1 MKLLP
6 LIQEAFNKKK
16 SSKFV
21 GSPNDF
27 RVVKKQEI
35 IQSPQ
40 KIKVT
45 KKSTGDTYWITKKW
59 YESHKEEYQIP
70 KQSKP
75 NKMVGGAEQV
85 KVKKQIQPKN
95 IKEFTKMY
103 FNDKYTKGPKSKDI
117 QYNDQLANND
127 LGIRMVVH
135 AYTHHL
141 YQDINEALRNGSKLT
156 APKKEAVDD
165 ISQFLSK
172 AKKYDGVVKRIV
184 AFNDEGGFSRQAYD
198 NFTTKGN
205 ILQHLSFCST
215 THNVGDSPSK
225 LTSSVGVFNKY
236 SKDYNLM
243 LIIKSKSGV
252 PIQSIS
258 EYRNQM
264 QILFD
269 KGVKFK
275 IIDHV
280 HNAMSGFTQVY
291 MIEV

>member
-85 KVKKQIQPKN
+85 KV
-95 IKEFTKMY
+95 
-103 FNDKYTKGPKSKDI
+103 
-117 QYNDQLANND
+117 
-127 LGIRMVVH
+127 
-135 AYTHHL
+135 
-141 YQDINEALRNGSKLT
+141 
-156 APKKEAVDD
+156 
-165 ISQFLSK
+165 
-172 AKKYDGVVKRIV
+172 KKYDGVVKRIV